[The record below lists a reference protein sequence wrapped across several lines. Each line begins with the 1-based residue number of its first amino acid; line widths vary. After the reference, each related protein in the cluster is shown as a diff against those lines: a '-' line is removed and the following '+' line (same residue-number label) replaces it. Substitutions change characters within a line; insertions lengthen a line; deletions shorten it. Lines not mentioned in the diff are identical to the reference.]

1 MEIVRQYPSVEGN
14 FLYHDEEDGK
24 RLFSDYIIRSSEA
37 DPWLECTPEEKDEEG
52 TSPQKI
58 KRKSKKL
65 YNIDKI

>member
-37 DPWLECTPEEKDEEG
+37 DPWLECTPEEKEEWEREHPEPIEEE
-52 TSPQKI
+52 TI
-58 KRKSKKL
+58 
-65 YNIDKI
+65 